1 MKLVLENES
10 DFNMKELE
18 LAKQICNC
26 KEVEIAISTN
36 SHPCYK
42 VVNQQTKL
50 INSGVFSEN
59 ERQRPEPW
67 IGPILD
73 APLLFISSNPSI
85 SDEPGEIRE
94 DFPTYEWT
102 IDKSAEFFVNRFN
115 PNVNPVHATFNHPLE
130 SNFLVKCRDGEYRSG
145 MKNQKAP
152 QATWNS
158 IHMRAIELLG
168 EEANPNLN
176 YALTEIVHCKSK
188 NAIGVKEAASFC
200 MNQWLFPILESS
212 KIKVAVLVGSHVA
225 KLMKNYPLKTYE
237 NFGSSAGY
245 NALSIK
251 DRALRDIHI
260 LRVGDRNIVVIYNAH
275 NGSSSIQK
283 LPQVY
288 GSKVIEWVSSI
299 LRDEIAPPDGVNALR
314 DQLEELTK

>member
-1 MKLVLENES
+1 
-10 DFNMKELE
+10 
-18 LAKQICNC
+18 
-26 KEVEIAISTN
+26 
-36 SHPCYK
+36 
-42 VVNQQTKL
+42 
-50 INSGVFSEN
+50 
-59 ERQRPEPW
+59 
-67 IGPILD
+67 
-73 APLLFISSNPSI
+73 
-85 SDEPGEIRE
+85 
-94 DFPTYEWT
+94 
-102 IDKSAEFFVNRFN
+102 
-115 PNVNPVHATFNHPLE
+115 
-130 SNFLVKCRDGEYRSG
+130 
-145 MKNQKAP
+145 
-152 QATWNS
+152 
-158 IHMRAIELLG
+158 
-168 EEANPNLN
+168 
-176 YALTEIVHCKSK
+176 
-188 NAIGVKEAASFC
+188 